1 MDWKERAEYM
11 KKRKAEIK
19 LEEAKKAFE
28 KEAKINS
35 QRELNQI
42 RRANLIFNYNEINSI
57 LRYVDE
63 HEQLLIDQEI
73 IDQEIID
80 SYGSKYE
87 FLLGF
92 KFEIECI
99 GGDHR
104 NDGQLVDYRITIT
117 NPKGESF
124 SFDTEMC
131 LMVGWNVS
139 GSYNLKEMKYGK

>member
-63 HEQLLIDQEI
+63 HE
-73 IDQEIID
+73 
-80 SYGSKYE
+80 
-87 FLLGF
+87 
-92 KFEIECI
+92 
-99 GGDHR
+99 
-104 NDGQLVDYRITIT
+104 
-117 NPKGESF
+117 
-124 SFDTEMC
+124 
-131 LMVGWNVS
+131 
-139 GSYNLKEMKYGK
+139 